1 LKKFQKN
8 CKTPL
13 NKMSFSL
20 HNQFQLGLSNDP
32 SYLFTA
38 ARVFAERDVER
49 AETNKRG
56 PQLAKITNPSRKLS
70 VIQGVGVMHSPFVSS
85 SASLFA
91 GAARNDDNDQA
102 DSNTRG
108 TGNRGTL
115 GTATTILATV
125 PNTGIN
131 DSIKLGKAGDGE
143 TLFDRVVLPPSTP
156 DYGSVYYA
164 FLSPCVVNPENFEQP
179 SLPEQVIEGATP
191 PSDCPGDNDYQPFKS
206 ASLVSPVENE
216 IFYNPDADGI
226 ISSDLKVTN
235 FPKVFNS
242 PPVGNYPSSTVSY
255 EKRNAAG
262 VILNY
267 PAGNATIA
275 IQLNVLTLTG
285 DPTQAAEV
293 EWIVAI
299 AVSNTAAA
307 PLGVG
312 TTLTIPATD
321 MAGLF
326 PAAAP
331 GIFIGDLIILL
342 TEDNFANGTP
352 FTDRDPK
359 NLGKLK
365 NISVLQ
371 PKIMNAAGQ
380 KAYTQQI
387 SRTNENIFQ
396 LPGDFE
402 PRVVLPS
409 N

>member
-1 LKKFQKN
+1 
-8 CKTPL
+8 
-13 NKMSFSL
+13 MSFSL

-38 ARVFAERDVER
+38 ARFFAERDVER

-91 GAARNDDNDQA
+91 GAARNSDNEQA
-102 DSNTRG
+102 DSNPRG
-108 TGNRGTL
+108 TGNSGTL
-115 GTATTILATV
+115 GTATTILGAT

-131 DSIKLGKAGDGE
+131 DSIKIGKAGDGE
-143 TLFDRVVLPPSTP
+143 TLFDQVVLPPSTP

-179 SLPEQVIEGATP
+179 SLPEQVIVGATP
-191 PSDCPGDNDYQPFKS
+191 PSDCPGDNIYQPFKT

-226 ISSDLKVTN
+226 ISGDLKVTN

-242 PPVGNYPSSTVSY
+242 PTVGNYPSSTASLPTPNDY

-275 IQLNVLTLTG
+275 IQLNVITSPG

-312 TTLTIPATD
+312 TSLTISSTD

-326 PAAAP
+326 PGAAP
-331 GIFIGDLIILL
+331 GIFIGDLVILL

-352 FTDRDPK
+352 FTDRNPK
-359 NLGKLK
+359 NLGELK
-365 NISVLQ
+365 NVSVLQ
-371 PKIMNAAGQ
+371 PKIINAAGQ

-396 LPGDFE
+396 LPGDFV